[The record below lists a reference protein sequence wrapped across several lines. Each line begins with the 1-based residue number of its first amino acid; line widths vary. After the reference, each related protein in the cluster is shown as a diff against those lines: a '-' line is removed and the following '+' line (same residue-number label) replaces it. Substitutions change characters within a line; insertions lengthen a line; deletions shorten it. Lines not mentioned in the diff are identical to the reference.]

1 MPITVNMHE
10 AKTHLSKLV
19 ARAEEGEEI
28 VIARAGKPVVSLK
41 RWIVPTPKKRVLG
54 TAKGKV
60 EIAADFDEPIPGF
73 EEFYE

>member
-1 MPITVNMHE
+1 
-10 AKTHLSKLV
+10 
-19 ARAEEGEEI
+19 
-28 VIARAGKPVVSLK
+28 
-41 RWIVPTPKKRVLG
+41 LG

>member
-1 MPITVNMHE
+1 
-10 AKTHLSKLV
+10 
-19 ARAEEGEEI
+19 
-28 VIARAGKPVVSLK
+28 
-41 RWIVPTPKKRVLG
+41 VPTPKKRVLG